1 MLFYRRLAGETSNM
15 VIARPHYFA
24 DVTADL
30 EQQMSTVLV
39 PSLTTKLLRMV
50 MPNKNQENCSLFPS
64 TQLYL
69 FENTDLWLSLTFL
82 PASETST
89 QVRYDLFDN
98 VPKAATVESA
108 LATIVERE
116 IQNLAQRME
125 SDFQSMPGKPGD
137 NTQSTRQILS
147 HLQEHAKLEKKRGE
161 LIMPATRQPKASSLF
176 QRAEQCE
183 SRFS

>member
-1 MLFYRRLAGETSNM
+1 
-15 VIARPHYFA
+15 
-24 DVTADL
+24 
-30 EQQMSTVLV
+30 MSTVLV

-50 MPNKNQENCSLFPS
+50 IPKKNRENCSLFPS
-64 TQLYL
+64 TQLYS

-82 PASETST
+82 PASEKST

-98 VPKAATVESA
+98 APKAATDESA
-108 LATIVERE
+108 LATAVEQP
-116 IQNLAQRME
+116 IQDLVQRME
-125 SDFQSMPGKPGD
+125 TDFSSISGNTGD

-147 HLQEHAKLEKKRGE
+147 HLQEHAKLEKTRGE
-161 LIMPATRQPKASSLF
+161 LIVPATRQPKASSLF